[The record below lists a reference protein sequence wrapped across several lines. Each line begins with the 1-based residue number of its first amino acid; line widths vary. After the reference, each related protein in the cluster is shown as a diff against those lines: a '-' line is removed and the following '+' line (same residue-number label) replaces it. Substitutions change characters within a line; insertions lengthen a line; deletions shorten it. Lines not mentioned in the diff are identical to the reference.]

1 MMNKLK
7 MAALGTTL
15 FLSSGMSH
23 AGVYDIGILGTTA
36 YGSGVRTVTGNFEDR
51 YVFDLPVLSAVGSG
65 GNNVPLRLNLGS
77 ISISYDISNL
87 DLSIFDSSNS
97 LVSDTNADP
106 LLFNG
111 LLNAGNDYYLKV
123 TGLATGNQGG
133 MYTLALVAA
142 PVPEAETWVMMLTG
156 LGLLGWHL
164 SRRQQ
169 ASNKPEGLVGA

>member
-1 MMNKLK
+1 MNKL
-7 MAALGTTL
+7 MTALGATL

-23 AGVYDIGILGTTA
+23 AGIYDIGILGATA
-36 YGSGVRTVTGNFEDR
+36 YSSGVRSVTGNFEDR

-65 GNNVPLRLNLGS
+65 GNNVPLHLNFGS
-77 ISISYDISNL
+77 INISYDISNL
-87 DLSIFDSSNS
+87 DLSVFDSSDN
-97 LVSDTNADP
+97 LVNDTNGDP

-123 TGLATGNQGG
+123 AGLTTGNQGG

-142 PVPEAETWVMMLTG
+142 PVPEVKTWVMMLTG